1 MRDLLNR
8 PNKAAYLFILPSMII
23 LLVFTIIPVISAIG
37 ISFFDIN
44 MFFKNTKFVGFANYR
59 KAFADKRVWNSFGN
73 TFRFVLMEVPLQVS
87 LGLFIA
93 VLVSRSGWFTKFM
106 RTMYFIPVICS
117 LTTISIIWSLILD
130 PTIGILA
137 YFTRCLGLGQCQ
149 FLKDPNLA
157 LPIIVLLT
165 VWKNFGHTMV
175 ILLAGIQSIN
185 PVYYEAARV
194 EGANTSSQ
202 FFRITLPLLL
212 PNVAFCC
219 VTNLIGSMQV
229 FDQVYVATR
238 GGPMFR
244 TETAVQYIYSRAFTS
259 PFALGYASSI
269 AVILF
274 VLIMVLSLSLNTWFL
289 NREEAIYQ

>member
-1 MRDLLNR
+1 MRDMLNR
-8 PNKAAYLFILPSMII
+8 PQKAAYLFILPSMII
-23 LLVFTIIPVISAIG
+23 LLLFTIIPVIAAIG
-37 ISFFDIN
+37 ISMFDMN
-44 MFFKNTKFVGFANYR
+44 MFFKNTKFVGFANYL
-59 KAFADKRVWNSFGN
+59 KAFGDKRVWNSFGN
-73 TFRFVLMEVPLQVS
+73 TFRFVLMEVPLQVA
-87 LGLFIA
+87 LGLFVA
-93 VLVSRSGWFTKFM
+93 VLVSRSTWFTKLM
-106 RTMYFIPVICS
+106 RTIYFVPVICS
-117 LTTISIIWSLILD
+117 LTSISIIWSLILD
-130 PTIGILA
+130 PTIGILS
-137 YFTRCLGLGQCQ
+137 YYTRALGLGQCQ

-157 LPIIVLLT
+157 MPIIVGLT

-175 ILLAGIQSIN
+175 ILLVGIQAIS

-194 EGANTSSQ
+194 EGANAVQQ
-202 FFRITLPLLL
+202 FTRITLPLLL

-274 VLIMVLSLSLNTWFL
+274 VIIMVLSLTLNTWFL
-289 NREEAIYQ
+289 RKEEAIYQ

>member
-23 LLVFTIIPVISAIG
+23 LLAFTIIPVISAIG
-37 ISFFDIN
+37 ISLFDIN
-44 MFFKNTKFVGFANYR
+44 MFFKNTKFVEFANYR

-93 VLVSRSGWFTKFM
+93 FLVSRSGWFTKFM

-117 LTTISIIWSLILD
+117 LTSISIIWSLILD

-137 YFTRCLGLGQCQ
+137 YFTRCLGLGQIQ

-157 LPIIVLLT
+157 MPIIVLLT

-194 EGANTSSQ
+194 EGANASSQ

-274 VLIMVLSLSLNTWFL
+274 AIIMILSLSLNTWFL

>member
-37 ISFFDIN
+37 ISLFDIN
-44 MFFKNTKFVGFANYR
+44 MFFKNTKFVEFANYR

-93 VLVSRSGWFTKFM
+93 FLVSRSGWFTKFM

-117 LTTISIIWSLILD
+117 LTSISIIWSLILD

-137 YFTRCLGLGQCQ
+137 YFTRCLGLGQIQ

-157 LPIIVLLT
+157 MPIIVLLT

-194 EGANTSSQ
+194 EGANASSQ

-274 VLIMVLSLSLNTWFL
+274 AIIMILSLSLNTWFL